1 MNSLDKDWIT
11 GILIE
16 MLPYEETLSSLAMEV
31 LAEHFS
37 QIYDSYM
44 GLTKAIVLFDDEQEA
59 VLQEINSLKNKFIYY
74 TEPLL
79 LPSEW

>member
-37 QIYDSYM
+37 QIKHSYM